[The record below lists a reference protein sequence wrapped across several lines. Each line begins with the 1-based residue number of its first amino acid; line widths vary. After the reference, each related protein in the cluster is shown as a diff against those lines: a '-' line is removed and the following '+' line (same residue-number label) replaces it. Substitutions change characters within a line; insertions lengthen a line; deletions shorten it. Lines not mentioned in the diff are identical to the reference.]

1 MTRKVFWRLCAVSVG
16 LLAALILFELGH
28 RVFADAY
35 RVLAGRAGANAR
47 GTRVV
52 LCVGDSHTFGTSV
65 PREDTYPAAL
75 QAELDRLAPEQGFE
89 VVNRGIPGM
98 NTSQLADL
106 LPVWL
111 AEYDP
116 ALVVVWIG
124 RNDHWNLED
133 PAGLSDERESA
144 WPDRLLAA
152 SRLVRVLR
160 AYAVARDDDAV
171 PDEATLRRSVRDQSW
186 KWIQTPRLDAL
197 AYESR
202 VAAGL
207 NRIASRLDA
216 DERPY
221 LLLSYPQSAREGKQ
235 APWLGFAR
243 VHRRVVADVAATHHV
258 AWVDTAL
265 DFERA
270 RLGNP
275 SGEIFCQP
283 PFPDLEA
290 CLFVNAM
297 GAHPAPPL
305 YRAIGRSVAVAIVD
319 VLESP

>member
-1 MTRKVFWRLCAVSVG
+1 MRRKVISRLGAVFVG
-16 LLAALILFELGH
+16 MLCALILFELGH
-28 RVFADAY
+28 RAFGAAY
-35 RVLAGRAGANAR
+35 RVFGGRSGANSR
-47 GTRVV
+47 GTPVV

-65 PREDTYPAAL
+65 PREETYPAAL
-75 QAELDRLAPEQGFE
+75 QAELDRLAPEAGFE

-116 ALVVVWIG
+116 VMVVVWIG

-133 PAGLSDERESA
+133 PAGLTDQREST

-152 SRLVRVLR
+152 SRLVTVLR

-186 KWIQTPRLDAL
+186 KWIQAPRLDAV

-202 VAAGL
+202 VGAGL

-216 DERPY
+216 DERSY
-221 LLLSYPQSAREGKQ
+221 LLLSYPQSAREGER

-243 VHRRVVADVAATHHV
+243 LHRRVVAEVAAAHHV
-258 AWVDTAL
+258 VWVDTAL

-275 SGEIFCQP
+275 SAEILCQP
-283 PFPDLEA
+283 PFPDLDA

-305 YRAIGRSVAVAIVD
+305 YRAIGHSVALATVD
-319 VLESP
+319 VLELP